1 MLCPKCQQENS
12 DTAQF
17 CTTCH
22 MTLRFVCPSCRN
34 IQRHGG
40 TCDKCGVDFMK
51 YAMTLQLEMKT
62 KADQERAKLRARSSI
77 LKQIL
82 LLPVTGGFS
91 LLKYFRT
98 KLSGE
103 E

>member
-1 MLCPKCQQENS
+1 MVCPKCQQENS

-17 CTTCH
+17 CSRCH
-22 MTLRFVCPSCRN
+22 MTLRFVCPTCHN

-40 TCDKCGVDFMK
+40 TCDKCGLDFMK
-51 YAMTLQLEMKT
+51 YAVTLQYEMQA
-62 KADQERAKLRARSSI
+62 KADKERAKLRTRSSI

-91 LLKYFRT
+91 LLKFFRAMFR
-98 KLSGE
+98 GDG
-103 E
+103 

>member
-1 MLCPKCQQENS
+1 
-12 DTAQF
+12 
-17 CTTCH
+17 

-40 TCDKCGVDFMK
+40 TCDKCGIDFMK

-62 KADQERAKLRARSSI
+62 KADQERARLRARSSI
-77 LKQIL
+77 IKQIL
-82 LLPVTGGFS
+82 LLPITGGFS
-91 LLKYFRT
+91 LLKYFRA
-98 KLSGE
+98 KLGGE